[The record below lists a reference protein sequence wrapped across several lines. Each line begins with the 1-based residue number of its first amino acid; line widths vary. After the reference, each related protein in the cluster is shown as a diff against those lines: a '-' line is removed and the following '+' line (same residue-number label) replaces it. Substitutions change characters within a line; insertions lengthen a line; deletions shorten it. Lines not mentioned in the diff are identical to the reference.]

1 MSIFMRLRENSREL
15 GCLWMALGGKQAALP
30 WAAQA
35 PNSSRCFMPWQP
47 RMEGGLSIL
56 GLDVS
61 WDCEA
66 AKWEEGCPQHRVL
79 GGDIMEGG
87 VFPYKLGPGCKKGLG
102 T

>member
-1 MSIFMRLRENSREL
+1 MSIFMRLRENSREP

-30 WAAQA
+30 WAAQT
-35 PNSSRCFMPWQP
+35 PNSSRYFMPWQP

-66 AKWEEGCPQHRVL
+66 AKWEEGILNTESLV
-79 GGDIMEGG
+79 
-87 VFPYKLGPGCKKGLG
+87 G